1 MDGGVII
8 QKVAVMSL
16 SGGMDSTGLLLN
28 LLTDGYSVQAI
39 SFDYGQKHKI
49 EIEKAQKNISYLSKK
64 GYFVEHNIIDLSTI
78 GTLLES
84 SLTDNSKEV
93 PEGHY
98 EEEQMKST
106 VVPNRNSI
114 FSSIIY
120 ACALSKA
127 IRLDSDVKIAL
138 GVHSGD
144 HAIYPDCRPE
154 FYFAIA
160 NAFSIGN
167 WESEKVS
174 FYLPYLE
181 YDKSYILVDALTSA
195 KKLNLDFDYI
205 FSNTITSY
213 NPDSE
218 GRSSGKSGADVE
230 RILAFHSIGRKD
242 PIEYVKD
249 WEEVLNDALKI
260 EKKYIEGQQ

>member
-64 GYFVEHNIIDLSTI
+64 GYFVEHNIIDLTTM
-78 GTLLES
+78 GKLLES

-181 YDKSYILVDALTSA
+181 FDKSYILEDALTSA
-195 KKLNLDFDYI
+195 KKLNLIVAHVESGLRSFDVRMPEEQNRI
-205 FSNTITSY
+205 FSDYLSDYLVCPNKEAY
-213 NPDSE
+213 NN
-218 GRSSGKSGADVE
+218 
-230 RILAFHSIGRKD
+230 I
-242 PIEYVKD
+242 
-249 WEEVLNDALKI
+249 KI
-260 EKKYIEGQQ
+260 YKEIIFFI

>member
-1 MDGGVII
+1 MSKI
-8 QKVAVMSL
+8 AVMAL

-28 LLTDGYSVQAI
+28 LLSDGYSIHAI

-49 EIEKAQKNISYLSKK
+49 EIEKAKKNISYLSKK
-64 GYFVEHNIIDLSTI
+64 GFEITHDIVNLNSISK
-78 GTLLES
+78 LLES
-84 SLTDNSKEV
+84 SLTNSEIEI
-93 PEGHY
+93 PEGYY

-114 FSSIIY
+114 FASIIY

-127 IRLDSDVKIAL
+127 IKIDNNIRIAL

-154 FYFAIA
+154 FYHALA
-160 NAFSIGN
+160 NAFEVGN
-167 WESEKVS
+167 WDSDKVS

-181 YDKSYILVDALTSA
+181 YDKSYILRQALEST
-195 KKLNLDFDYI
+195 KKLGIDFDLI

-213 NPDSE
+213 NPDSS
-218 GRSSGKSGADVE
+218 GKSSGKSGADVE

-242 PIEYVKD
+242 PIEYVND
-249 WEEVLNDALKI
+249 WEVVLNDALRI
-260 EKKYIEGQQ
+260 QKKYNEGKK